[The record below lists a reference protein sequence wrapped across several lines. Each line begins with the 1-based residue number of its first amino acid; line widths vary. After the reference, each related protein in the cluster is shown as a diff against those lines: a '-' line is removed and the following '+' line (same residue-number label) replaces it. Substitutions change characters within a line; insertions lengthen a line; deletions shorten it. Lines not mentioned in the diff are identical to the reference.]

1 MKELIIN
8 NSLALIRKQF
18 PDYSEEKMEEI
29 EYGLVGLYL
38 TISKL
43 IIIFLIAFLLGILK
57 EVLIFMVIYNII
69 RATSFGLHAT
79 KSWICLVSSTLI
91 FISAPV
97 LCNLL
102 TLPIWLRIII
112 GIICICLVFKNSPAD
127 TEKRPIVSPKR
138 RRTYKILS
146 TIIAIIFVVL
156 TFIITDNFLA
166 NCFIFALVV
175 QCFMISPFIYRIFNL
190 PYNNYKNYQLLE
202 E

>member
-1 MKELIIN
+1 MKELVIN
-8 NSLALIRKQF
+8 SSLNLIRKYF
-18 PDYSEEKMEEI
+18 PNYSQEKMEVI

-38 TISKL
+38 TISKS
-43 IIIFLIAFLLGILK
+43 IVICLIAFILGILK
-57 EVLIFMVIYNII
+57 ELLIFMIIYNVI

-91 FISAPV
+91 FITVPF
-97 LCNLL
+97 LCILL

-112 GIICICLVFKNSPAD
+112 GLCCILLIFKNSPAD

-156 TFIITDNFLA
+156 SIVLADNFLA

-175 QCFMISPFIYRIFNL
+175 QCFMISPLTYKIFKL
-190 PYNNYKNYQLLE
+190 PYDNYKNYQLLKD
-202 E
+202 

>member
-18 PDYSEEKMEEI
+18 PNYSEEKMEEI

-38 TISKL
+38 TISKTIVICL
-43 IIIFLIAFLLGILK
+43 VALLLGILK
-57 EVLIFMVIYNII
+57 ELIIFMVIYNII
-69 RATSFGLHAT
+69 RAPSFGLHAT
-79 KSWICLVSSTLI
+79 KSWICLVVSMLI
-91 FISAPV
+91 CITVPV

-102 TLPIWLRIII
+102 TLPIWLRIIV
-112 GIICICLVFKNSPAD
+112 GLICVLLIFKNSPAD

-175 QCFMISPFIYRIFNL
+175 QCFMISPFIYKIFNL

>member
-18 PDYSEEKMEEI
+18 PNYSEEKMEEI

-57 EVLIFMVIYNII
+57 EVLIFMVTYNII
-69 RATSFGLHAT
+69 RTTSFGLHAT

-175 QCFMISPFIYRIFNL
+175 QCFMISPFIYKIFNL

>member
-8 NSLALIRKQF
+8 NSLTLIKKNF

-43 IIIFLIAFLLGILK
+43 IVILLIAFLLGILK
-57 EVLIFMVIYNII
+57 DVLIFMIIYNII
-69 RATSFGLHAT
+69 RTTSFGLHAT

-91 FISAPV
+91 FISVPL
-97 LCNLL
+97 LCSLL
-102 TLPIWLRIII
+102 ALPIWLRIII
-112 GIICICLVFKNSPAD
+112 GLICMLLIFKNSPAD

-156 TFIITDNFLA
+156 TTLLTDNFLA
-166 NCFIFALVV
+166 NCFIFALVI
-175 QCFMISPFIYRIFNL
+175 QCFMISPFIYKIFNL
-190 PYNNYKNYQLLE
+190 PYDNYKNYQLLQK
-202 E
+202 